1 MFLHFCFAVVSQS
14 LFVLCK
20 HPMSALSELAR
31 PHIESFNALFS
42 NSVIDNIVANMEGVE
57 IRDESSSLKVFVE
70 DVTVLKPF
78 LSEKD
83 YGSIDRRFFP
93 CECRERQKTYRGR
106 IIIKYGFFL
115 NGERFHSEERNGG
128 YMPIMLRSALCHL
141 SSIDSNKYPSIR
153 EDKEELGGYFI
164 VNGIEKLVRFLIIQ
178 KRNFVFA
185 HNKSSYLKKGKNL
198 TEHAVS
204 IRCVGN
210 DEIASMMH
218 IHYAQDGN
226 VYVRVFYRKS
236 EYIIPIVP
244 VLKCLVNVTDEELFR
259 VLCYKEDNL
268 LKCKIELLLR
278 KSADLSMSCI
288 ANMFREAFIGQSYT
302 ESEIGELFLKRCIA
316 VQLDTKQDKYNFLIE
331 ATKKLLSLV
340 EGKIQQDDPDN
351 PMNHEILST
360 TQLFALIIKE
370 RLEETL
376 RAARIV
382 YLKKGFP
389 LTKQSIL
396 ENLVRKFDV
405 NIGHKIENFLAT
417 GNYNTVHSTDIMQ
430 SSGFSVVAERLNFYR
445 FLSHFRCVSRG
456 AFFATVKI
464 TTVRKLR
471 PESWGFFCPVHTPD
485 GAPCGLLN
493 HLAHSACIVFRN
505 EDFDPT
511 FLFRLGMVECRIGMF
526 MKNTFPVALDGR
538 VVGYAPEHLAAG
550 IARAAREHRNRNNSA
565 VEVVYIPGSVCMS
578 PGIFIFTSIGRL
590 ARPVFNNVLSSVEY
604 IGIMEQ
610 VFLNISLEDVKED
623 AHTEHTAYR
632 STQNVSMYREIA
644 KTNIFSVLAGLTPFS
659 DHNQSPRNMHQCQMA
674 KQSIGVPF
682 LNTKYRVDNKSYHLV
697 YTQDPVVKTH
707 FYDMYNLSSYPIGIN
722 AVVAVLS
729 YTAYDMEDAMV
740 INRSSIDRGF
750 FKGEIYKTET
760 VNLEKDCHVMDM
772 PDIGDI
778 IDTDDVI
785 LRYKD
790 SVGDMHAIRYKGLEA
805 GCVDSVR
812 LFSNQ
817 SVSPLINTAVVRLRI
832 KRDPT
837 IGDKFCSRHGQKG
850 VCSMRWPNIDM
861 PFSESGLVPD
871 IIINPHAF
879 PSRMT
884 IGMLLESI
892 AGKSGCLLGKKQDST
907 PFQQCCSDRQMHQSK
922 EDMRKAF
929 CEELQKH
936 GFNYYGNEPMYSG
949 ITGQELRTDIY
960 LGVVYYQRLRHMVND
975 KFQVR
980 STGPVQ
986 PQTRQPIKGRSK
998 QGGVRLGEMERDA
1011 IIGHGASYIL
1021 QDRLMNCSDGCD
1033 FFYCKSCRSIMCVE
1047 KSGCTCGTKEIYKVR
1062 LPYVIKYLLS
1072 ELLAMNIR
1080 VRLNYD

>member
-1 MFLHFCFAVVSQS
+1 
-14 LFVLCK
+14 
-20 HPMSALSELAR
+20 MSALSELAR

-42 NSVIDNIVANMEGVE
+42 NSVIDNVVANMEGIE
-57 IRDESSSLKVFVE
+57 IRNGDSSLKVFVE

-83 YGSIDRRFFP
+83 YGSIDRRLLP
-93 CECRERQKTYRGR
+93 CECRERQKTYRGK

-115 NGERFHSEERNGG
+115 NGERFHSEERTGG
-128 YMPIMLRSALCHL
+128 YMPIMLRSVLCHL
-141 SSIDSNKYPSIR
+141 GSIDQNKYPSVR
-153 EDKEELGGYFI
+153 EDREELGGYFI

-178 KRNFVFA
+178 KRNFAFA
-185 HNKSSYLKKGKNL
+185 QSKSSYTKKGRNL

-204 IRCVGN
+204 ARCVGN
-210 DEIASMMH
+210 DEIASLMY

-226 VYVRVFYRKS
+226 VYVRVFHRKS
-236 EYIIPIVP
+236 EYIVPIVP
-244 VLKCLVNVTDEELFR
+244 VLKSLVNATDEEIFRALF
-259 VLCYKEDNL
+259 YKEDNL
-268 LKCKIELLLR
+268 LRCKIELLLR
-278 KSADLSMSCI
+278 KNAAAGMSCI
-288 ANMFREAFIGQSYT
+288 TSTFREAFTSQSYT
-302 ESEIGELFLKRCIA
+302 EREVCELFLKRCIA
-316 VQLDTKQDKYNFLIE
+316 VHLDTKQDKYNFLIE
-331 ATKKLLSLV
+331 ATKKLFRLV
-340 EGKIQQDDPDN
+340 EGEIQQDDQDN

-382 YLKKGFP
+382 YLKKEFS

-396 ENLVRKFDV
+396 ENLVRRFDT
-405 NIGHKIENFLAT
+405 NIGHKMESFLAT
-417 GNYNTVHSTDIMQ
+417 GNYNTMHSTDIIQ
-430 SSGFSVVAERLNFYR
+430 TSGFSVVAERLNFYR

-456 AFFATVKI
+456 TFFSTVKI
-464 TTVRKLR
+464 TSVRKLR

-493 HLAHSACIVFRN
+493 HLAHSARIVFHN
-505 EDFDPT
+505 EDFDPA
-511 FLFRLGMVECRIGMF
+511 FLFRLGMVECRMGMS
-526 MKNTFPVALDGR
+526 MRNACPVAVDGR
-538 VVGYAPEHLAAG
+538 VAGYAPNHLAAD
-550 IARAAREHRNRNNSA
+550 IARAVREHRNRNNTT
-565 VEVVYIPGSVCMS
+565 VEVVHIPDSVCMS
-578 PGIFIFTSIGRL
+578 PGIFIFTSTGRL
-590 ARPVFNNVLSSVEY
+590 ARPVFNSALASVEH

-610 VFLNISLEDVKED
+610 VFLSISLGDTP
-623 AHTEHTAYR
+623 ACGHTEHVADKTACA
-632 STQNVSMYREIA
+632 QACGGPMYREVA
-644 KTNIFSVLAGLTPFS
+644 QTNILSVLAGLTPFS

-674 KQSIGVPF
+674 KQSMGVPF

-707 FYDMYNLSSYPIGIN
+707 FYDMYNLSTYPIGIN
-722 AVVAVLS
+722 AIVAVLS

-750 FKGEIYKTET
+750 FKGEIYKAET
-760 VNLEKDCHVMDM
+760 VNLERDCHVVET
-772 PDIGDI
+772 PDIGDV
-778 IDTDDVI
+778 IDTDGVI
-785 LRYKD
+785 LRYRD
-790 SVGDMHAIRYKGLEA
+790 GVGDVHAIKYKGLEA

-817 SVSPLINTAVVRLRI
+817 SVSPLINSAVVRLRV

-850 VCSMRWPNIDM
+850 VCSMRWPSIDM

-892 AGKSGCLLGKKQDST
+892 AGKSGCLLGKRQDST
-907 PFQQCCSDRQMHQSK
+907 PFRESGADGQEHLGK
-922 EDMRKAF
+922 EDVQRVF
-929 CEELQKH
+929 CEELLKH

-1033 FFYCKSCRSIMCVE
+1033 FFYCKQCRTILCVE
-1047 KSGCTCGTKEIYKVR
+1047 KSGCVCGTREVYKVR

-1072 ELLAMNIR
+1072 ELMAMNIR

>member
-1 MFLHFCFAVVSQS
+1 
-14 LFVLCK
+14 
-20 HPMSALSELAR
+20 MSALSELAG

-57 IRDESSSLKVFVE
+57 IQDGSSSLKVFVE

-78 LSEKD
+78 LPEKD
-83 YGSIDRRFFP
+83 YGSIDRRLLP
-93 CECRERQKTYRGR
+93 YECRKRQKTYRGK

-115 NGERFHSEERNGG
+115 NGVHFHSEERNGG
-128 YMPIMLRSALCHL
+128 YMPIMLRSVLCHL
-141 SSIDSNKYPSIR
+141 DSIDRNKYPSVR
-153 EDKEELGGYFI
+153 EDRDELGGYFI

-185 HNKSSYLKKGKNL
+185 HSKGSYLKKGRNL

-204 IRCVGN
+204 VRSVGN
-210 DEIASMMH
+210 DEIASLMH

-226 VYVRVFYRKS
+226 VYFRGFHRKS
-236 EYIIPIVP
+236 EYIVPIVP
-244 VLKCLVNVTDEELFR
+244 VLKCLVNVTDEEIFR
-259 VLCYKEDNL
+259 ALCYKDETL
-268 LKCKIELLLR
+268 LRCKVELLLR
-278 KSADLSMSCI
+278 KNADTGMSSI
-288 ANMFREAFIGQSYT
+288 ASIFREAFPSQSYT
-302 ESEIGELFLKRCIA
+302 ESELCEIFLKRCIA
-316 VQLDTKQDKYNFLIE
+316 VHLDTKQDKYNFLIE
-331 ATKKLLSLV
+331 ATKKLFRLV
-340 EGKIQQDDPDN
+340 EGEIQQDDQDN

-382 YLKKGFP
+382 YLKKVFP

-396 ENLVRKFDV
+396 ENLARKFDV

-417 GNYNTVHSTDIMQ
+417 GNYNTIHSTDIIQ
-430 SSGFSVVAERLNFYR
+430 STGFAVVADRLNIYR

-456 AFFATVKI
+456 SFFATIKI
-464 TTVRKLR
+464 TSVRKLR

-493 HLAHSACIVFRN
+493 HLAHRACIVFHN
-505 EDFDPT
+505 EDFDSA

-526 MKNTFPVALDGR
+526 MKNACPVVVDGR
-538 VVGYAPEHLAAG
+538 VAGYTPAHLAAG
-550 IARAAREHRNRNNSA
+550 IASAAREHRNRSNSS
-565 VEVVYIPGSVCMS
+565 VEVVYVSGSVCMS

-590 ARPVFNNVLSSVEY
+590 ARPVFNSLLSSVEY

-610 VFLNISLEDVKED
+610 VFLDISLED
-623 AHTEHTAYR
+623 TEVDGHMEYKADKTACE
-632 STQNVSMYREIA
+632 STRNASVYREIA
-644 KTNIFSVLAGLTPFS
+644 KTNILSVLAGLTPFS

-674 KQSIGVPF
+674 KQSMGVPF

-740 INRSSIDRGF
+740 INKSSIDRGF

-760 VNLEKDCHVMDM
+760 LNLEKDCHVMDT
-772 PDIGDI
+772 PNIGNL
-778 IDTDDVI
+778 IDTDSVV
-785 LRYKD
+785 LRYRD
-790 SVGDMHAIRYKGLEA
+790 GVGDVHAIRYKGLEA
-805 GCVDSVR
+805 GCVDSVH

-817 SVSPLINTAVVRLRI
+817 SVSPLINSAVVKLRV

-907 PFQQCCSDRQMHQSK
+907 PFRQRCSGEQERQSK
-922 EDMRKAF
+922 EDMRKVF
-929 CEELQKH
+929 CEELLKH

-998 QGGVRLGEMERDA
+998 QGGVRFGEMERDA

-1033 FFYCKSCRSIMCVE
+1033 FFYCKKCRSILCVE
-1047 KSGCTCGTKEIYKVR
+1047 KSGCACGTKEVYKVR

-1080 VRLNYD
+1080 VRFNYD